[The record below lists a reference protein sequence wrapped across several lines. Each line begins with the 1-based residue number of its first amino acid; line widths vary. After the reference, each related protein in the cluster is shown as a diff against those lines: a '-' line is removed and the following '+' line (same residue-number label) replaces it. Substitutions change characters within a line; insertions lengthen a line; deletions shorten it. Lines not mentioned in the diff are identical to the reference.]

1 MKRSSV
7 RSEIR
12 QSRPFRSKKQEATIA
27 LLRTA
32 SVVSRAL
39 SRVLEP
45 WSLSLAQYNA
55 LRIIRGAGADGIATL
70 AIRERMIEEGT
81 TITRIL
87 DRLEESGYIGRERDF
102 PDRRQVKCQ
111 VTTDGRRLLDRIDP
125 IVDSADEEAMESLS
139 VRDVEQFVDMLD
151 TIRAANAE
159 RGAPRTMVRR
169 GSRGIFGMTRSG
181 VVAALPVRG
190 SSDGGGGRM
199 CRAREATNTCSA
211 APTNS
216 CIRICQEDILADISI
231 ALEFVRKILLRS
243 ELGSASSRQPE
254 HAEPG

>member
-7 RSEIR
+7 QSEIR

-55 LRIIRGAGADGIATL
+55 LRIIRGAGAAGIATL

-87 DRLEESGYIGRERDF
+87 DKLEEAGYISRERAL
-102 PDRRQVKCQ
+102 PDRRQVMCYATAEG
-111 VTTDGRRLLDRIDP
+111 VRLLDKIDP
-125 IVDSADEEAMESLS
+125 LVNDADEEAVASLAARE
-139 VRDVEQFVDMLD
+139 VVQLIDLLD

-159 RGAPRTMVRR
+159 RGAPRTMMR
-169 GSRGIFGMTRSG
+169 
-181 VVAALPVRG
+181 ADP
-190 SSDGGGGRM
+190 GR
-199 CRAREATNTCSA
+199 
-211 APTNS
+211 
-216 CIRICQEDILADISI
+216 
-231 ALEFVRKILLRS
+231 
-243 ELGSASSRQPE
+243 
-254 HAEPG
+254 